1 MLNTRENNKL
11 IVEFMEYPKS
21 SDYWSRYGDSSWGK
35 EDWHNNKNYYYV
47 DGKYSEMYG
56 SNFHINDMRFNVSW
70 DWLMPVIEKIQD
82 IFVDN
87 TELDWQLYDDI
98 RFNVPYLDDTY
109 NAVVNFIKEYNQN
122 D

>member
-109 NAVVNFIKEYNQN
+109 NAVVNCIKEYNQN